1 MSLVKEKDIVVNPLQ
16 IDIKTIGGK
25 VVNDAINIM

>member
-16 IDIKTIGGK
+16 IDIKTIVGK
-25 VVNDAINIM
+25 VINDAMNIM